1 MFINYLAIK
10 ISGRAATV
18 KEFTRNNGSEMAKR
32 AALAIAMIISALLSS
47 CAAPGSYQPELFA
60 AASHEPYLLAAGDR
74 LRVIVFG
81 QDSLSNS
88 YSVDGAGRIAM
99 PLIGS
104 VPVYGRDPP
113 AVEREIAARLRNGFV
128 REPRVSVEVEAFRP
142 FFVLGEVTTAGQY
155 PYVDGLTVQQAIA
168 IAGGFSP
175 RGYQGGAD
183 LTRIVQGFPVTGRVP
198 LVTPMRPGDTVTV
211 RERIF

>member
-1 MFINYLAIK
+1 MATT
-10 ISGRAATV
+10 RARKTLLL
-18 KEFTRNNGSEMAKR
+18 T
-32 AALAIAMIISALLSS
+32 AALLADALLAS
-47 CAAPGSYQPELFA
+47 CAAPGADRPELLA
-60 AASHEPYLLAAGDR
+60 VSASDPYTLAAGDR
-74 LRVIVFG
+74 LRIIVFG
-81 QDSLSNS
+81 QDALSNA

-104 VPVYGRDPP
+104 VPVQGRTVRD
-113 AVEREIAARLRNGFV
+113 VEGEIAARLRNGYV

-142 FFVLGEVTTAGQY
+142 FFVLGEVTTAGQF
-155 PYVDGLTVQQAIA
+155 PFVEGMTVRTAIA

-183 LTRIVQGFPVTGRVP
+183 LTRIIDGVPVTGRVP
-198 LVTPMRPGDTVTV
+198 LDAPVRPGDTITV

>member
-1 MFINYLAIK
+1 
-10 ISGRAATV
+10 
-18 KEFTRNNGSEMAKR
+18 MAKTLASKR
-32 AALAIAMIISALLSS
+32 VARKTLALAMAMMTSAFLSS
-47 CAAPGSYQPELFA
+47 CAAPGSYRAELLA
-60 AASHEPYLLAAGDR
+60 ATADAPYTLAAGDR

-104 VPVYGRDPP
+104 VPVQGRTVPE
-113 AVEREIAARLRNGFV
+113 VEREIAARLRNGFI

-155 PYVDGLTVQQAIA
+155 PFVEGMTARTAVA
-168 IAGGFSP
+168 IAGGFGP
-175 RGYQGGAD
+175 RGYQGAVD
-183 LTRIVQGFPVTGRVP
+183 ITRVIDGYPVTGRVP
-198 LVTPMRPGDTVTV
+198 LDTPVRPGDTVTV
-211 RERIF
+211 KERIF

>member
-1 MFINYLAIK
+1 MATT
-10 ISGRAATV
+10 RARKTLLL
-18 KEFTRNNGSEMAKR
+18 T
-32 AALAIAMIISALLSS
+32 AALLADALLAS
-47 CAAPGSYQPELFA
+47 CAAPGADRPELLA
-60 AASHEPYLLAAGDR
+60 VSASDPYTLAAGDR
-74 LRVIVFG
+74 LRIIVFG
-81 QDSLSNS
+81 QDALSNA

-104 VPVYGRDPP
+104 VPVQGRTVRD
-113 AVEREIAARLRNGFV
+113 VEGEIAARLRNGYV

-142 FFVLGEVTTAGQY
+142 FFVLGEVTTAGQF
-155 PYVDGLTVQQAIA
+155 PFVEGMTVRTAIA

-183 LTRIVQGFPVTGRVP
+183 LTRIIDGAPVTGRVP
-198 LVTPMRPGDTVTV
+198 LDAPIRPGDTITV